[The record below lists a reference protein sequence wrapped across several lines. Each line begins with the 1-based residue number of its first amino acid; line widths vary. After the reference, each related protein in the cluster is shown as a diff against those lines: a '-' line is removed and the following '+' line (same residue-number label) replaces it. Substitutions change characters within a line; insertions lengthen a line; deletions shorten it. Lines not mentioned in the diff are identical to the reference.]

1 MPDLLQLDGRV
12 VLITGAGQGIGRV
25 AALMMAQHGA
35 RLVVNDY
42 HPERA
47 EAVAAEVERGGGVA
61 LAVAGDVSD
70 LGSVRAVVAAA
81 ETRFGRVD
89 VLVNNAGNAG
99 PAVIDESS
107 TKPFWETGPQ
117 DWARWMATN
126 FYGVLNCCHAVV
138 PGMLARKSGRI
149 ITMVSDAGR
158 VGEPHLAVYSGAK
171 AGAAGFMRGLARA
184 VAHAGVTANCIA
196 LGATRTPGIESM
208 LADPENVKRM
218 LRGYLI
224 RRLGEPADA
233 AAMILFLASDAG
245 SWITGQT
252 YPVNG
257 GYSLAA

>member
-1 MPDLLQLDGRV
+1 MVASAAQQFGRID
-12 VLITGAGQGIGRV
+12 VLI
-25 AALMMAQHGA
+25 
-35 RLVVNDY
+35 
-42 HPERA
+42 
-47 EAVAAEVERGGGVA
+47 
-61 LAVAGDVSD
+61 
-70 LGSVRAVVAAA
+70 
-81 ETRFGRVD
+81 
-89 VLVNNAGNAG
+89 NNAGNAG

-107 TKPFWETGPQ
+107 VKPFWETGPQ

-138 PGMLARKSGRI
+138 PGMLARKGGRI

-196 LGATRTPGIESM
+196 LGATRTPGIEPM
-208 LADPENVKRM
+208 IADPENVKKM

-245 SWITGQT
+245 GWITGQT